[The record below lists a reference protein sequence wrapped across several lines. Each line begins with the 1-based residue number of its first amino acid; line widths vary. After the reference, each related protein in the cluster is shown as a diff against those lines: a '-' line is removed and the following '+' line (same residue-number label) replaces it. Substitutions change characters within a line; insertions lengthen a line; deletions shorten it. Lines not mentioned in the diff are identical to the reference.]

1 MNNISGFSTI
11 IALSKQ
17 LETITALQKAAN
29 PLQLSGAMQQVVQA
43 QKQLTGVLNSSGFSD
58 AINQSAMLQK
68 QLQNPSVINDV
79 ASSLQGVLKTVSLL
93 TPYQTACFDAQ
104 SPVSAS
110 KIKAVAEGIQFHD
123 DHVELTSEAKDVL
136 DSIPDES
143 IPDEP
148 APDES
153 IPDEPVPDEAKP
165 DDAET
170 SDAESIPESESPAPH
185 DVGNAR
191 KSVILSAKDFLDKYA
206 ERLIG
211 LTSMSIM
218 IIQLVSPNSITN
230 GILTERIAPVVES
243 IAEFFNDFREQLPEN
258 FVDTFFEYW
267 DRTLDTLDRNTKSNE
282 RLAESNERLADAYNR
297 SADALTQ
304 GNDINNH

>member
-1 MNNISGFSTI
+1 MNNFSGFSTI

-29 PLQLSGAMQQVVQA
+29 PLQLSGAMQQVARA
-43 QKQLTGVLNSSGFSD
+43 QNQLTGALNSSGFAD
-58 AINQSAMLQK
+58 AVNQSAMLQK
-68 QLQNPSVINDV
+68 QLQNPAVINNV

-123 DHVELTSEAKDVL
+123 DHVELTPEAKDVL

-148 APDES
+148 
-153 IPDEPVPDEAKP
+153 VPDEAEP
-165 DDAET
+165 DGSETPDAG
-170 SDAESIPESESPAPH
+170 SVPEPESPAPH
-185 DVGNAR
+185 DAGSAR

-211 LTSMSIM
+211 LANMFIM
-218 IIQLVSPNSITN
+218 IITLVAPDSATN
-230 GILTERIAPVVES
+230 TILTKHIVPAVES
-243 IAEFFNDFREQLPEN
+243 IAEFLDDCRGQLSEN

-267 DRTLDTLDRNTKSNE
+267 DRTLDALDRNTESNE
-282 RLAESNERLADAYNR
+282 HVAESNEHVAKSNEHLAEAYNR
-297 SADALTQ
+297 FADALIQ
-304 GNDINNH
+304 GNNIDDH